1 MKICLLIKISSN
13 DKNNCEFLKNIKML
27 ISSTYLQGE
36 GHFLVQPRLDFL
48 YFFVTLA
55 KHFAEIIWNAL
66 ISKSWKARMF

>member
-1 MKICLLIKISSN
+1 MKKCLLIKISSN
-13 DKNNCEFLKNIKML
+13 DKYCEFLKNINML
-27 ISSTYLQGE
+27 TSSAYLQGE

-66 ISKSWKARMF
+66 ISKS